1 MYCNMIN
8 NGTSPNFSLGNDEVI
23 LYEGEVGFKMDAKK
37 SATKL
42 LLTLTSNRMIFEKVR
57 GILKKEKELIEIILL
72 NEIKLFNGEIQCQQK
87 NKELYIQTMGKNF
100 FLVFPGYFQ
109 ASKVSTK
116 IINAATGTTVAERG
130 SDKVKQAFDLVDNA
144 LGLDTRE
151 IAKGLL
157 ENGIKGTI
165 INGLKS
171 KK

>member
-1 MYCNMIN
+1 MR
-8 NGTSPNFSLGNDEVI
+8 E
-23 LYEGEVGFKMDAKK
+23 
-37 SATKL
+37 KL
-42 LLTLTSNRMIFEKVR
+42 VLRWMLRNRMIFEKVR

-171 KK
+171 KKQ